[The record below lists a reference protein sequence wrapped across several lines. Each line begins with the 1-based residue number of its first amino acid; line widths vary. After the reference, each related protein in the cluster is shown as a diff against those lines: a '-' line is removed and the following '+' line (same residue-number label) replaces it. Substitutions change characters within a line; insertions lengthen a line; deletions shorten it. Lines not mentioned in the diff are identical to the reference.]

1 MTPVSIART
10 TDLSLDDAL
19 TCLSNER
26 RRHTIEIVDDHGE
39 QISLSEI
46 SERVAARQYD
56 VDRRELSSKKR
67 KCVYTGLYQAHM
79 GILTEAGAV
88 EFNERAKTL
97 APAENTAVLARTI
110 ETLREQFPTG

>member
-1 MTPVSIART
+1 MTPVSIARM

-26 RRHTIEIVDDHGE
+26 RRYTIEIVHDRGE
-39 QISLSEI
+39 QISLSEV

-56 VDRRELSSKKR
+56 VDRGELSSKKR

-79 GILTEAGAV
+79 GILTDVGAV
-88 EFNERAKTL
+88 DFDERAKTL
-97 APAENTAVLARTI
+97 APAENTAVLAYTI
-110 ETLREQFPTG
+110 DTLEKQFPTG